1 MHNIGIAVEGIVD
14 VFGTGHLKLGDM
26 ISATIEAW
34 EGGGV
39 LNLGLSL
46 KPLPFHAWHRC
57 CCWEGC

>member
-1 MHNIGIAVEGIVD
+1 MRRMGLLVRCRFMHNIGIAVEGTVD
-14 VFGTGHLKLGDM
+14 VSRTGHLKLGSM

-46 KPLPFHAWHRC
+46 
-57 CCWEGC
+57 